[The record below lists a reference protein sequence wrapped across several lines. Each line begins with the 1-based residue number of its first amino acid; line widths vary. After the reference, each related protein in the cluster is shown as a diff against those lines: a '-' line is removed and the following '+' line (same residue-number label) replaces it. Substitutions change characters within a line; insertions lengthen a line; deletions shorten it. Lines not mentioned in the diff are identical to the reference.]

1 MFREKDSSD
10 LSTEFSGRTQDNGKI
25 QFGMRRTKR
34 TKALLHWVKDF
45 YHISGDPTIVEIN
58 EVMFIEHLETAQYRV
73 DIRKK
78 IIEQYNTKAKEAS
91 PGPLDSEKKRKER
104 E

>member
-34 TKALLHWVKDF
+34 TKALLHWVHYF
-45 YHISGDPTIVEIN
+45 YLISGDPTIVEMNEIN
-58 EVMFIEHLETAQYRV
+58 VYQTVGHCSAQGR
-73 DIRKK
+73 D
-78 IIEQYNTKAKEAS
+78 QKEAN
-91 PGPLDSEKKRKER
+91 
-104 E
+104 